1 MSEKEILEKP
11 KEIKYHKDLMDWLDE
26 RFEIGIDY
34 DTWGAVGPDILFK
47 TRSILGEIK
56 REDNETAYKD
66 AFKEIRDRTNQKFL
80 IENFQY
86 FFICTNKFIKIYKT
100 ETFDW
105 EKPLENSYIS
115 FDFDKKSKNS
125 FLDFIDNNCQKIC
138 IDAHLPEVLD
148 WMLSDKIK
156 IETDDILKI
165 ICNIGTAPTYLN
177 KGILF
182 NPGMGDKE
190 LLVEF
195 KDSNTVKTL
204 RSELIEK
211 YYIRDLNYFKD
222 YIKHNYSSHLKDT
235 KKSNLGKY
243 YTPPKLVNLI
253 AKMVSKYIN
262 DATFVLDLCCGCG
275 AFLET
280 FNDCKII
287 GRDIDPAAIYILDF
301 LGFENIEIDNTL
313 SNIKRDKYNLTK
325 NDEVVIIG
333 NPPYNDIYSH
343 SKKHGL
349 QKKTKCEIEID
360 SDIKTRDL
368 GRTFLNAYVKLN
380 PKAICV
386 LHPLSY
392 LIKKV
397 NFNSLKKLKENYK
410 LIDAIIFSNRE
421 FLDLTGQPF
430 PVVAALY
437 IKDKTGMNYE
447 YIKNFKFKILDSI
460 DIFQL
465 SKFEMITTKYMK
477 KSASTNVRKSDI
489 NLYNYNIRDINSVIA
504 RGNLEYSEEPKADFL
519 TVDYKELH
527 KYCYINMMKYFF
539 PNNYLF
545 GNLEPLFEEDRLEN
559 DSWLKDL
566 MIMGTFLW
574 QKDRLPIFDYR
585 KNKKECLLYTKMI
598 INQYRKKSKNTTI
611 KDNIYK
617 IFVDIVDNYND
628 NREQEI
634 YDRISNYFYELTAPY
649 FPNTKF

>member
-1 MSEKEILEKP
+1 MKRDKMENP
-11 KEIKYHKDLMDWLDE
+11 KEIQYHHELLNWLDE
-26 RFEIGIDY
+26 KFDMGIDY
-34 DTWGAVGPDILFK
+34 DSWGAGGPDVLFK

-56 REDNETAYKD
+56 REDNETAYKN
-66 AFKEIRDRTNQKFL
+66 AFQEIRERINPKFL

-86 FFICTNKFIKIYKT
+86 FFICTNKYIKIYKT
-100 ETFDW
+100 ETFNW
-105 EKPLENSYIS
+105 AKPLDNSFIS
-115 FDFDKKSKNS
+115 FDFDMKSKKS

-148 WMLSDKIK
+148 WMLSDKVK

-165 ICNIGTAPTYLN
+165 ICNIGTKPTYLN

-182 NPGMGDKE
+182 NPGLGDKE

-195 KDSNTVKTL
+195 KDSNTVRIL

-211 YYIRDLNYFKD
+211 YYIRDINYFKD

-253 AKMVSKYIN
+253 ASMINKYIN
-262 DATFVLDLCCGCG
+262 DETFLLDLCCGCG
-275 AFLET
+275 AFLEA
-280 FNDCKII
+280 FNDCRII

-313 SNIKRDKYNLTK
+313 HNITRAKYNLNK
-325 NDEVVIIG
+325 EDEIIIIG

-368 GRTFLNAYVKLN
+368 GRMFLNAYVKLN
-380 PKAICV
+380 PKAICI

-392 LIKKV
+392 LIKKT
-397 NFNSLKKLKENYK
+397 NFNSLKKLKEKYK
-410 LIDAIIFSNRE
+410 LKEAVIFPNSE

-437 IKDKTGMNYE
+437 VQDDDGMNYE
-447 YIKNFKFKILDSI
+447 YIKSFKFKILESI
-460 DIFQL
+460 DNFQL
-465 SKFEMITTKYMK
+465 SRFEMITTKYMK
-477 KSASTNVRKSDI
+477 KSASTKVRKSDI

-504 RGNLEYSEEPKADFL
+504 RGNLEYSIEPKADFL

-545 GNLEPLFEEDRLEN
+545 GNLEPLFEENRLEN

-574 QKDRLPIFDYR
+574 QKERLPVFDYS
-585 KNKKECLLYTKMI
+585 NKRECILYTKML
-598 INQYRKKSKNTTI
+598 INNYRRKSKDI
-611 KDNIYK
+611 SIRDNIYK
-617 IFVDIVDNYND
+617 IFVDIIDNNKA
-628 NREQEI
+628 RHQEI
-634 YDRISNYFYELTAPY
+634 YDRIHNYFCELTSPY

>member
-1 MSEKEILEKP
+1 MKRETLEKP
-11 KEIKYHKDLMDWLDE
+11 KEIKYHHELLNWLDE
-26 RFEIGIDY
+26 KFQIGVDY
-34 DTWGAVGPDILFK
+34 DTWGAVGPDVLFK

-66 AFKEIRDRTNQKFL
+66 AFKEIRDRTSQKFL

-100 ETFDW
+100 ETFNW

-115 FDFDKKSKNS
+115 FDFDKKSKKS
-125 FLDFIDNNCQKIC
+125 FLDFIDSNCQKIC

-195 KDSNTVKTL
+195 KDSNIVKTL

-222 YIKHNYSSHLKDT
+222 YINHNYSSHLKDT

-253 AKMVSKYIN
+253 ANMVGKYIN
-262 DATFVLDLCCGCG
+262 DTTFVLDLCCGCG

-301 LGFENIEIDNTL
+301 LGFENISIDNTL
-313 SNIKRDKYNLTK
+313 SNIQRTKYNLTNK
-325 NDEVVIIG
+325 DEVIIIG

-349 QKKTKCEIEID
+349 QKKTRCEIEID
-360 SDIKTRDL
+360 LDVKTRDL
-368 GRTFLNAYVKLN
+368 GRMFLNAYVKLQ

-392 LIKKV
+392 LIKET
-397 NFNSLKKLKENYK
+397 NFKSLKKLKENYK
-410 LIDAIIFSNRE
+410 LKDAVIFPNSE

-437 IKDKTGMNYE
+437 LQDKDGMNYE

-489 NLYNYNIRDINSVIA
+489 DLYNYNIRDINSVIA
-504 RGNLEYSEEPKADFL
+504 RGNLEYSLEPKADFL
-519 TVDYKELH
+519 TVDFDELH

-545 GNLEPLFEEDRLEN
+545 GNLEPLFEEKRLEE
-559 DSWLKDL
+559 DDWLKDL

-574 QKDRLPIFDYR
+574 QKDRLPIFDFR
-585 KNKKECLLYTKMI
+585 NKKKCLLYTKMI
-598 INQYRKKSKNTTI
+598 INRYRRKSKDITI
-611 KDNIYK
+611 EDNIYK
-617 IFVDIVDNYND
+617 IFVDIVDKFKA

-634 YDRISNYFYELTAPY
+634 YDRIRNYFCELTAPY